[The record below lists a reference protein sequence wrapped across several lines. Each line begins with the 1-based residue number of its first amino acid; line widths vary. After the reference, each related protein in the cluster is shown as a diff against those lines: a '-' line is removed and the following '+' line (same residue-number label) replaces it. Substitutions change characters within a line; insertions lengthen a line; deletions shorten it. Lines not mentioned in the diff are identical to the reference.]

1 MLQSIDAFDR
11 SLLHL
16 LNGSGSVF
24 IDQVAI
30 MLTNGLTWIPL
41 YVVLLVLVARNS
53 VRRSQVFLLLAM
65 VAVALLLSEGVADGI
80 VKPLAMRPRPVSDP
94 SMRGVVAVVNGY
106 VPGGYSFFS
115 AHAANT
121 FTVATFL
128 SLVLRNRQFT
138 YVMIIWA
145 LVNCWTRLYLGA
157 HYPSDILVG
166 ILWGIVSG
174 SIAFAFY
181 RHRFLK
187 TTRRQFGKLS
197 NYVGNG
203 FGLVGTGMVTCVLIL
218 TIAVVCAVA
227 FYQILY
233 I

>member
-1 MLQSIDAFDR
+1 MLQTIDAFDKL
-11 SLLHL
+11 LLHS

-24 IDQVAI
+24 IDHVAI

-41 YVVLLVLVARNS
+41 YAVLLILVVRNS
-53 VRRSQVFLLLAM
+53 VRRSQVFLILAM

-80 VKPLAMRPRPVSDP
+80 VKPLVMRPRPVADS
-94 SMRGVVAVVNGY
+94 SMRGVVAVINGY

-121 FTVATFL
+121 FTIATFL
-128 SLVLRNRQFT
+128 SLVLRNRQFS
-138 YVMIIWA
+138 YIMVLWA

-166 ILWGIVSG
+166 ILWGIASG
-174 SIAFAFY
+174 SMAFALY
-181 RHRFLK
+181 RYRFLK
-187 TTRRQFGKLS
+187 ATRRQFGKLS

-203 FGLVGTGMVTCVLIL
+203 FGLVGTGMVTGAFIL
-218 TIAVVCAVA
+218 TVAVVVAVA
-227 FYQILY
+227 LYQTFYT
-233 I
+233 